1 MSSLETRPARE
12 PPWPLVSVVLPT
24 RGRPDLVRDA
34 LGSVL
39 RQSYPGEIEC
49 VVVHDQEAPD
59 HSLADLQAPG
69 RAVWVSTNHRAP
81 GLAGARNTGRDH
93 AVGDFIA
100 SCDDDDLWHRD
111 KLTVQMQWLR
121 ARPGIWVVGSGI
133 RLMMPGDRVVDWPG
147 RSSVVQRQDLLR
159 SRVKE
164 LHSST
169 LLVRRETYDWV
180 GGYDEDLPCGY
191 AEDYEWLLRAV
202 RLGPLGVVTTPLAD
216 IRKDGP
222 SWFRERQP
230 VVAEALEYLLR
241 THPELRESRRGEA
254 RLLGQIAFA
263 HAAIGDRR
271 TAAGWVVRSLRR
283 WPLTPHAALAALSIA
298 TGLDPQL
305 SLRTAQAMGRGLT

>member
-1 MSSLETRPARE
+1 MSSVDTGPARE
-12 PPWPLVSVVLPT
+12 VAWPLVSVVLPT
-24 RGRPDLVRDA
+24 RGRPDLLRAA
-34 LGSVL
+34 LRSVL
-39 RQSYPGEIEC
+39 RQSYPGELEC
-49 VVVHDQEAPD
+49 VVVHDQEPPD
-59 HSLADLQAPG
+59 HSLTEQHSSG
-69 RAVWVSTNHRAP
+69 RAVRVCTNHRSP
-81 GLAGARNTGRDH
+81 GLAGARNSGRDH

-111 KLTVQMQWLR
+111 KLRIQMRWLR
-121 ARPGIWVVGSGI
+121 TRPRLWVVGTGI
-133 RLMMPGDRVVDWPG
+133 RLLMPGDRVVDWPG
-147 RSSVVQRQDLLR
+147 RSAEVQREDLLR

-169 LLVRRETYDWV
+169 LLIRRETFDWV
-180 GGYDEDLPCGY
+180 GGYDEGLPYSY

-230 VVAEALEYLLR
+230 VVAEALEYLLH

-263 HAAIGDRR
+263 HAAVGDRR
-271 TAAGWVVRSLRR
+271 AAAGWVLRSLRR

-305 SLRTAQAMGRGLT
+305 SLRSARALGRGLT